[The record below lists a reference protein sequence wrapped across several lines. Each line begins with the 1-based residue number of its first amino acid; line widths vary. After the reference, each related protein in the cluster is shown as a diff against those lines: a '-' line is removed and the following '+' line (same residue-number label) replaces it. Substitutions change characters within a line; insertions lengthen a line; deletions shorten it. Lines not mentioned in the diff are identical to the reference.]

1 MDEKLASIA
10 DFSYTPEIQN
20 STSGTEKAAFRRPR
34 VLICEDDP
42 ATLLQLKY
50 TFQELGCDVT
60 PLALGSAAFFRLE
73 TERFD
78 LVLMDF
84 SVPFM
89 DADQVI
95 DEMLPW
101 TRITTPFVLMSADDH
116 RADTQKFGFLD
127 FYPKPIT
134 VPVAETML
142 QRFIG
147 PFGPV
152 PADHAKREK
161 TLAAGAEDGFRKVA

>member
-10 DFSYTPEIQN
+10 DFSYTPGLQD
-20 STSGTEKAAFRRPR
+20 STSETEKAIFHRPR

-60 PLALGSAAFFRLE
+60 ALALGSAAFFRLE
-73 TERFD
+73 TEKFD

-89 DADQVI
+89 DADEVI

-134 VPVAETML
+134 VPVAETIL
-142 QRFIG
+142 QRFVG

-152 PADHAKREK
+152 PAAHAKHEK
-161 TLAAGAEDGFRKVA
+161 TPAAHALNDFKKVA